1 MLPQIMTDNSVILGN
16 DNPEL
21 IRDTTLPQVFSA
33 ACALHGKKAALI
45 YNDVRLT
52 YNELDQKSNAVA
64 AWLYSKGIG
73 PGAVVG
79 VWLNR
84 GLDLHI
90 CILGILKSGAAYIPF
105 DKEMPAERLAVV
117 LEETNAKGYFSETDG
132 GLAAACFVP
141 ATIYEAALTL
151 QADKHLSPSPN
162 DTAYIIYT
170 SGSTGKP
177 KGIPITHK
185 QICHLLASENSIL
198 QITDTDIVYQ
208 GFSVSF
214 DMWLE
219 ETWISF
225 FAGATL
231 VISDSITAK
240 SFDSLHLFLNKHKVS
255 VLHAVPSLLAMMDT
269 NVPSLRLINSG
280 GEMCTVTVQ
289 QKWCNRGIL
298 VYNTYGPTETT
309 VTASCSPLYADTP
322 ITIGYPLPNYS
333 MAIVNDA
340 LDPLPVGEKGEL
352 VISGP
357 GLSNGYINRSDLTV
371 AKFRNKPLSLTE
383 MYGDRIY
390 LSGDIGYIDE
400 EGRVCVAG
408 RMDDQVKLRGYRIE
422 LGEIESVLNRQ
433 EHISQSV
440 VLVKKIN
447 GTDSLVAFVLVE
459 EDLSLFDEK
468 ACKQSLAL
476 ALPAYMLPARIIVLK
491 DFPRLPSGKIN
502 KHLLP
507 FEETLQEPVAPA
519 LSIDENASLEDKA
532 VMLLT
537 KLFPEEQVSVE
548 KDFFD
553 DLGGYSLLAAYFVSE
568 MREKTGIENLST
580 RDVYTYRPVSNLL
593 GYWKTQEEQQPATAI
608 VTERYK
614 VRGIQYYACWL
625 AQTVALI
632 FIYALLA
639 AQIFVPYLGYYYL
652 QQESDTHFIPILF
665 ALLLFC
671 VVPVVQTVL
680 SIALKWLV
688 IGKMKEGDYPL
699 WGTYYFRWWFTRKLI
714 GLVQVQVIS
723 GTPLF
728 NNFLNL
734 LGARIA
740 KDAQLSNF
748 SIGAEDLLEIGANV
762 TISSNVVL
770 NNAWVEDGYLKLRQ
784 ITIMENGYVGTT
796 SVVEGGCMIKAG
808 GELGDLSALGKEKT
822 IEENWLWSGSPA
834 VAVVQKEVSTDVVPV
849 ISNARSRRYRL
860 LFFALIF
867 IFPFAV
873 LVPLLPTII
882 TLNKLDDNA
891 ADYDFTYMV
900 LMPVL
905 SFAYIMVFIA
915 LVVILSR
922 WLQRK
927 VRPGRFPV
935 YSLFYVKKWLADQ
948 LLSLSLTVLHPI
960 YASVYVSWLF
970 RLLGAKVGKNTEI
983 STASNVTHKLFSIGD
998 EAFIA
1003 DAVTLGESDI
1013 RNQELILAETSI
1025 GNKTFI
1031 GNSAL
1036 VPQGCDL
1043 GSNMLVGVLSIPPT
1057 PQQEASVTTKDWLGS
1072 PAMALP
1078 RRQVGDTFA
1087 ASLTYAPPL
1096 WRKLARGGI
1105 EFIRIVL
1112 PQTVILCLSV
1122 LFIAYA
1128 HDLLTTY
1135 SVGIITVLFPFYY
1148 LGIVAIPA
1156 FIITVVLKWLVV
1168 GKYKEEQLPMW
1179 TGKVWRSEGVT
1190 TLYEALAV
1198 PFLLNEMTGTPWL
1211 PLLLKLLGVKTG
1223 KRVWM
1228 NTADVTEYDM
1238 VKIGDY
1244 SELNFDSGP
1253 QTHLFEDRIMKI
1265 GHVLIGKECTI
1276 GTRSIV
1282 LYDTNLGDNTTIGSL
1297 SLVMKGETL
1306 PPGTSWAGS
1315 PVVRMG

>member
-33 ACALHGKKAALI
+33 ACTLHGKKAALI

-117 LEETNAKGYFSETDG
+117 LEETNAKGYFSEADG
-132 GLAAACFVP
+132 GLVTACFIP
-141 ATIYEAALTL
+141 AAIYEDAQTL

-240 SFDSLHLFLNKHKVS
+240 SFDSLHLFLNKHKVT

-269 NVPSLRLINSG
+269 NVPSLRLIKSG

-289 QKWCNRGIL
+289 QKWCDRGIL

-340 LDPLPVGEKGEL
+340 LEPLPVGEKGEL
-352 VISGP
+352 VISGL
-357 GLSNGYINRSDLTV
+357 GLSNGYINRPDLTA
-371 AKFRNKPLSLTE
+371 AKFRHKPSSLAE
-383 MYGDRIY
+383 MYGDKIY

-400 EGRVCVAG
+400 DGRVCIAG

-433 EHISQSV
+433 EYISQSV

-459 EDLSLFDEK
+459 EEQSHFDEK
-468 ACKQSLAL
+468 ACKQALAL

-507 FEETLQEPVAPA
+507 FEETLQEAATPVLP
-519 LSIDENASLEDKA
+519 IDESASLEDKA

-553 DLGGYSLLAAYFVSE
+553 GLGGYSLLAAYFVSE

-960 YASVYVSWLF
+960 YASVYVSWFF

-1078 RRQVGDTFA
+1078 KRQVGDTFA

>member
-1 MLPQIMTDNSVILGN
+1 
-16 DNPEL
+16 
-21 IRDTTLPQVFSA
+21 
-33 ACALHGKKAALI
+33 
-45 YNDVRLT
+45 
-52 YNELDQKSNAVA
+52 
-64 AWLYSKGIG
+64 
-73 PGAVVG
+73 
-79 VWLNR
+79 
-84 GLDLHI
+84 
-90 CILGILKSGAAYIPF
+90 
-105 DKEMPAERLAVV
+105 
-117 LEETNAKGYFSETDG
+117 
-132 GLAAACFVP
+132 
-141 ATIYEAALTL
+141 
-151 QADKHLSPSPN
+151 
-162 DTAYIIYT
+162 
-170 SGSTGKP
+170 
-177 KGIPITHK
+177 
-185 QICHLLASENSIL
+185 
-198 QITDTDIVYQ
+198 
-208 GFSVSF
+208 
-214 DMWLE
+214 
-219 ETWISF
+219 
-225 FAGATL
+225 
-231 VISDSITAK
+231 
-240 SFDSLHLFLNKHKVS
+240 
-255 VLHAVPSLLAMMDT
+255 
-269 NVPSLRLINSG
+269 
-280 GEMCTVTVQ
+280 
-289 QKWCNRGIL
+289 
-298 VYNTYGPTETT
+298 
-309 VTASCSPLYADTP
+309 
-322 ITIGYPLPNYS
+322 
-333 MAIVNDA
+333 
-340 LDPLPVGEKGEL
+340 
-352 VISGP
+352 
-357 GLSNGYINRSDLTV
+357 
-371 AKFRNKPLSLTE
+371 
-383 MYGDRIY
+383 
-390 LSGDIGYIDE
+390 
-400 EGRVCVAG
+400 
-408 RMDDQVKLRGYRIE
+408 
-422 LGEIESVLNRQ
+422 
-433 EHISQSV
+433 
-440 VLVKKIN
+440 
-447 GTDSLVAFVLVE
+447 
-459 EDLSLFDEK
+459 
-468 ACKQSLAL
+468 
-476 ALPAYMLPARIIVLK
+476 
-491 DFPRLPSGKIN
+491 
-502 KHLLP
+502 
-507 FEETLQEPVAPA
+507 
-519 LSIDENASLEDKA
+519 
-532 VMLLT
+532 
-537 KLFPEEQVSVE
+537 
-548 KDFFD
+548 
-553 DLGGYSLLAAYFVSE
+553 
-568 MREKTGIENLST
+568 
-580 RDVYTYRPVSNLL
+580 
-593 GYWKTQEEQQPATAI
+593 
-608 VTERYK
+608 
-614 VRGIQYYACWL
+614 
-625 AQTVALI
+625 
-632 FIYALLA
+632 
-639 AQIFVPYLGYYYL
+639 
-652 QQESDTHFIPILF
+652 
-665 ALLLFC
+665 
-671 VVPVVQTVL
+671 
-680 SIALKWLV
+680 
-688 IGKMKEGDYPL
+688 
-699 WGTYYFRWWFTRKLI
+699 
-714 GLVQVQVIS
+714 
-723 GTPLF
+723 
-728 NNFLNL
+728 
-734 LGARIA
+734 
-740 KDAQLSNF
+740 
-748 SIGAEDLLEIGANV
+748 
-762 TISSNVVL
+762 
-770 NNAWVEDGYLKLRQ
+770 
-784 ITIMENGYVGTT
+784 
-796 SVVEGGCMIKAG
+796 MIKAG